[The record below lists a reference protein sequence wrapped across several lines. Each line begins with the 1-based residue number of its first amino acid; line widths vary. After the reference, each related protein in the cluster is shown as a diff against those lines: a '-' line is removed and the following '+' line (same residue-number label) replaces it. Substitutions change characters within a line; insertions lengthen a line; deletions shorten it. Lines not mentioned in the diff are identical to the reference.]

1 MANWLE
7 SDARPISAGWGPE
20 PNLSAP
26 PIGELVKGILANRL
40 GQQKLTQD
48 TLSDAI
54 KAQQSRNQDAAFAQ
68 ALQNAG
74 LTQGQDISGV
84 GGTNATRLAQ
94 LIAQNAQDKDV
105 DALHQA
111 AAARDNALA
120 DAIKNGTY
128 GRGASTGVDFSEHPI
143 GDTWIDPGT
152 GITMYQTRTGPR
164 PFASTLQPSTT
175 RTQNQNQ
182 LLSEQNKLL
191 TQQGMLSQ
199 QSAAE
204 QQQNMAA
211 KKPNVPF
218 SQADLYNRNA
228 ARLQELQRQLTMPHA
243 DQPNAQ
249 TDTGDQQDQSQT
261 SGGGAAPP
269 AGQDP
274 AKRQQAITILQ
285 QNNQPATEPNIAHV
299 VGQLN

>member
-1 MANWLE
+1 MASWLGV
-7 SDARPISAGWGPE
+7 DTPNISTGWPGPQQ
-20 PNLSAP
+20 LSAP
-26 PIGELVKGILANRL
+26 NIGTTLAAILENKRR
-40 GQQKLTQD
+40 QQEDTQKA
-48 TLSDAI
+48 LSDAI
-54 KAQQSRNQDAAFAQ
+54 KNIQTQRQTSAYTE
-68 ALQNAG
+68 ALRNAG
-74 LTQGQDISGV
+74 LTSGQDISGLSQQQ
-84 GGTNATRLAQ
+84 ATGLAQ
-94 LIAQNAQDKDV
+94 LIQEQTPDTDV

-164 PFASTLQPSTT
+164 PFASPLQPSTT

-204 QQQNMAA
+204 QQQNMSA

-228 ARLQELQRQLTMPHA
+228 QRLQELQRQLTMPQA
-243 DQPNAQ
+243 DQPNSG
-249 TDTGDQQDQSQT
+249 DTQDQTAQPST
-261 SGGGAAPP
+261 TATPPPTGGPYSGPKAPP
-269 AGQDP
+269 IGTVDGGYKFTGGDPQDP
-274 AKRQQAITILQ
+274 
-285 QNNQPATEPNIAHV
+285 NNWQKV
-299 VGQLN
+299 Q

>member
-26 PIGELVKGILANRL
+26 PIGGTLAAILENRRR
-40 GQQKLTQD
+40 QQEDTQK

-54 KAQQSRNQDAAFAQ
+54 KAYQGRQSDAAYAQ

-74 LTQGQDISGV
+74 LTSGQDISGLNS
-84 GGTNATRLAQ
+84 TQATGLAQ
-94 LIAQNAQDKDV
+94 LIQDQTPDTDLDK
-105 DALHQA
+105 LHQA
-111 AAARDNALA
+111 MANYY
-120 DAIKNGTY
+120 NTG
-128 GRGASTGVDFSEHPI
+128 GRNPSAGVDFSEHAI

-164 PFASTLQPSTT
+164 PFASPLQPSTT

-204 QQQNMAA
+204 QQQNMSAN
-211 KKPNVPF
+211 KPNVPF

-243 DQPNAQ
+243 DQPNSGAG
-249 TDTGDQQDQSQT
+249 DTQDQDNQINTQSTNQL
-261 SGGGAAPP
+261 GPDA
-269 AGQDP
+269 Q
-274 AKRQQAITILQ
+274 KRILAQQALDDPQATDAEKAQARIIL
-285 QNNQPATEPNIAHV
+285 
-299 VGQLN
+299 GQ